1 MDTLTGI
8 VFGLFIIAQLGVIWE
23 CIRMKGT
30 VTSSTLD
37 LRTEMGN
44 LGTLLDEALDYIADI
59 PGQTSGFVG
68 NTLAQP
74 DIKEMLLSAFLSK
87 MAMPPDYGSP
97 QESKNW
103 KNDEVNST
111 QVETETES
119 N

>member
-30 VTSSTLD
+30 VTSSTTD

-44 LGTLLDEALDYIADI
+44 LGTLLDEALDYIADM
-59 PGQTSGFVG
+59 PASPNSVAGQIGQLPV
-68 NTLAQP
+68 
-74 DIKEMLLSAFLSK
+74 KEMLLQTF
-87 MAMPPDYGSP
+87 MERMMMGSEHGGTTQP
-97 QESKNW
+97 ENRQ
-103 KNDEVNST
+103 NDEVST
-111 QVETETES
+111 QVETENES